1 MFIPNELKAFGTEL
15 ARSRW
20 FMKCA
25 HIEDMDIPVS
35 NKVIEPELLTTR
47 SFFAAL
53 IFSLRRKNQGLD
65 R

>member
-20 FMKCA
+20 FMKYA
-25 HIEDMDIPVS
+25 HIEDMDIPLS

-47 SFFAAL
+47 SFFL
-53 IFSLRRKNQGLD
+53 LL
-65 R
+65 